1 MHFSS
6 VIADPLIQIFLIP
19 SKQYHRMFQF
29 LNFTKK
35 EKTYSYY
42 SKKYSQNIFLKYS
55 HIANFKDIMYLIHL
69 S

>member
-1 MHFSS
+1 
-6 VIADPLIQIFLIP
+6 
-19 SKQYHRMFQF
+19 MFQF

-42 SKKYSQNIFLKYS
+42 SEKYSQNIFLKYS
-55 HIANFKDIMYLIHL
+55 HIEIFQDIMYLILL

>member
-1 MHFSS
+1 MHLSS
-6 VIADPLIQIFLIP
+6 VIADPLIQIFPIP

-35 EKTYSYY
+35 FYY
-42 SKKYSQNIFLKYS
+42 SQKYSQNIFLKYS
-55 HIANFKDIMYLIHL
+55 HIEIFQDIMYLILL